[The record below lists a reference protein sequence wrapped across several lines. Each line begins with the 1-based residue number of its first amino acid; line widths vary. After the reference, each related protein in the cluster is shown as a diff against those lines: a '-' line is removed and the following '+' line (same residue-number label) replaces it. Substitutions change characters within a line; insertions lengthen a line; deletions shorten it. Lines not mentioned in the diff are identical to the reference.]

1 MGKYYVILTNN
12 ETGKKES
19 LNYFGYR
26 TKKEATAIMCRANM
40 IGQGAITAT
49 VEKKK

>member
-12 ETGKKES
+12 KTGKKGPT
-19 LNYFGYR
+19 NYFGYK

-40 IGQGAITAT
+40 IGQGVITAT

>member
-19 LNYFGYR
+19 FNYFGYIN
-26 TKKEATAIMCRANM
+26 KKEATAIMCRAN
-40 IGQGAITAT
+40 IVGQGVITAT